1 MNDAWKQWE
10 GHVVDGR
17 FTLRDFQGKSDHSA
31 VFQTSYG
38 PYAQA
43 AALKFVECAPG
54 NAAAQLAR
62 WERIAKI
69 EHPHL
74 LRLFHWG
81 RCQLGA
87 APMLYVVTDFA
98 DENLGQI
105 LPNRALTTSETEYM
119 LRSVL
124 DVLGY
129 LHSSGLAHGRV
140 KPGNIMAV
148 GDSLRLAGDTIR
160 PVGEKDFS
168 PHLPTAY
175 DAPETVTA
183 GSTPAGDV
191 WSLGITLVE
200 ALTQKASPAEA
211 VRLGDPALPEA
222 MPAPFLDIAR
232 QCLRLDPQRRW
243 TVPDIAARLLPTAP
257 PARKSSR
264 LPYAIAAGVVL
275 VAGLVVGS
283 KVLHRTTNSTTP
295 STSARVAEPAGDTLS
310 HAPAV
315 QPSQSAPKVAPEGEK
330 PGHGKPAGSA
340 TPVPPPAGPASNA
353 AMKTSEAEIADRV
366 LPKVSQR
373 SLNTITG
380 KVKVTVKLAVDPSG
394 KVTNAALQS
403 AGPSQYFA
411 KLALEA
417 SRRWKFNP
425 PRPGGGPVPS
435 QWLLRYAFGRGGV
448 EVHPSQVSP

>member
-31 VFQTSYG
+31 VFKTTYG

-43 AALKFVECAPG
+43 AALKFVECNPK

-62 WERIAKI
+62 WERVAKL

-81 RCQLGA
+81 RCQLGT

-105 LPNRALTTSETEYM
+105 LPSRPLTPSETEYM

-124 DVLGY
+124 EVLGY
-129 LHSSGLAHGRV
+129 LHSSGFVHGRV
-140 KPGNIMAV
+140 KPGNILAV
-148 GDSLRLAGDTIR
+148 GDSLRLAGDTVR
-160 PVGEKDFS
+160 PAGEKDIS
-168 PHLPTAY
+168 SHLPTAY

-183 GSTPAGDV
+183 GSTPAGDI

-211 VRLGDPALPEA
+211 VRLGDPALPDSMA
-222 MPAPFLDIAR
+222 APFLEIAR

-243 TVPDIAARLLPTAP
+243 TVPDIAAHLLPSRP

-264 LPYAIAAGVVL
+264 VPYVIAAGALL
-275 VAGLVVGS
+275 VAGFVIGP
-283 KVLHRTTNSTTP
+283 KVLHRPSATTTP
-295 STSARVAEPAGDTLS
+295 STSARVGDPDDDASGHASIVLPSQPAPRVAPEAPKPTHTKPAEPATPMP
-310 HAPAV
+310 AP
-315 QPSQSAPKVAPEGEK
+315 
-330 PGHGKPAGSA
+330 
-340 TPVPPPAGPASNA
+340 TGPASNA
-353 AMKTSEAEIADRV
+353 AMKTSEGAVADRV
-366 LPKVSQR
+366 LPKVSPR

-380 KVKVTVKLAVDPSG
+380 KVKVTVKLAVDPNG

-403 AGPSQYFA
+403 AGPSEYFA
-411 KLALEA
+411 KVALEA

-425 PRPGGGPVPS
+425 PQTGGGPVPS